1 MIILIISVP
10 YYYICFSIS
19 FMVDQ
24 IFDSNQNLLSIHLLS
39 IYFVLD
45 TVSQIQNEKY
55 HDILKYMPA

>member
-1 MIILIISVP
+1 
-10 YYYICFSIS
+10 
-19 FMVDQ
+19 MVDQ
-24 IFDSNQNLLSIHLLS
+24 ILDSNQNLLSIHLLS